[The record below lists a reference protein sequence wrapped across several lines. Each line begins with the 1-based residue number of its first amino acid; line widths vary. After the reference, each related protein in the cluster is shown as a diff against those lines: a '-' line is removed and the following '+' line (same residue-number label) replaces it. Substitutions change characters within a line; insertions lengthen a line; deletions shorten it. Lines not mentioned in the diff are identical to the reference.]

1 MPVGPAESPRVREFA
16 ETSLRSM
23 PMDALTDKMRFLAR
37 MKALDN
43 RILGIQSK
51 EQQYAASMGKKLL
64 AETALASSSVYKANS
79 GSGYVP
85 MTISP
90 DMRVA
95 SSSSLEKI
103 RNLRH
108 NVTISLNKNSA
119 FGSERGRGASVQNVP
134 SSASVLNYTE
144 CADSTDF
151 SAPADTTT
159 GRTPVKHSTGE
170 LKTTGSAC
178 SAADMVMNESKMTRG
193 ECVVTREKDEEEV
206 DNSGGSASKETGE
219 EAPSAA
225 GADEANQER
234 IRTPAPA
241 SEDGIAGASSMS
253 ESNKTE
259 VPLSISEEVDPS
271 SRNDAQPHKAL
282 YSPKFNEKGELD
294 FSGSYKEHDSI
305 PVKTDARMTASLE
318 ESAAS
323 VWLVKPDVKKSIDLS
338 GLSLEELKEL
348 QGHY

>member
-1 MPVGPAESPRVREFA
+1 
-16 ETSLRSM
+16 
-23 PMDALTDKMRFLAR
+23 
-37 MKALDN
+37 
-43 RILGIQSK
+43 
-51 EQQYAASMGKKLL
+51 
-64 AETALASSSVYKANS
+64 
-79 GSGYVP
+79 
-85 MTISP
+85 
-90 DMRVA
+90 
-95 SSSSLEKI
+95 
-103 RNLRH
+103 
-108 NVTISLNKNSA
+108 
-119 FGSERGRGASVQNVP
+119 VP

-144 CADSTDF
+144 CADSTYF

-225 GADEANQER
+225 GADEASQER